1 MVSVLGISLGGE
13 EGERGSECDIKQLL
27 EKLHTLDS
35 DVELL
40 LLKISI
46 AQEARWRKHAVE
58 STACA
63 CLYMFKN
70 ERLKYDR
77 INLDVLNIDT
87 TVCDSLG
94 LDEDICVDGV
104 QHKFTDK
111 LLCDGDGSLVG
122 HTEIREIIQESGRVE
137 QT

>member
-1 MVSVLGISLGGE
+1 MVSVLGISLWGE
-13 EGERGSECDIKQLL
+13 EGGRGRECDIKQLL
-27 EKLHTLDS
+27 EKLHTLHS

-46 AQEARWRKHAVE
+46 AQEARWRKHAAE
-58 STACA
+58 STECA
-63 CLYMFKN
+63 CSYMFKN

-77 INLDVLNIDT
+77 INLDALNTDT
-87 TVCDSLG
+87 TGCDSLG
-94 LDEDICVDGV
+94 LDEDICVGGV

-122 HTEIREIIQESGRVE
+122 HTEIREIIQESRRVA